1 MDISLYCGLH
11 KPLSFNIIKFICSFR
26 KYFFYVFNPWNI
38 EIYNILQIVSV
49 IEECLFTTFGNF
61 VNWIRNFICNLMSKD
76 VGDIYREGYYRL
88 HQTIRMSF
96 RTKFNNGGK
105 YLFIEHSS
113 LCILYDHI
121 CSYVVLTISIT
132 NISAQLSKVM
142 IPCADSLLWL
152 IDLRII
158 FQTGPLPILPRLFN
172 TIHPHQNRCLKS
184 SLPIPIP
191 NWVFLSDLP
200 IANAP
205 NAFKRPWTK
214 CLKRKIRKLL
224 KWTLGINCGTL
235 NLSLKRSLE
244 GISGNVLW
252 NLTNSCKKLLKETV

>member
-121 CSYVVLTISIT
+121 CSYVVLTINHKHFSSTLKSYDSMRRQLIVT
-132 NISAQLSKVM
+132 NRLANNIS
-142 IPCADSLLWL
+142 
-152 IDLRII
+152 
-158 FQTGPLPILPRLFN
+158 
-172 TIHPHQNRCLKS
+172 NRT
-184 SLPIPIP
+184 
-191 NWVFLSDLP
+191 
-200 IANAP
+200 IANL
-205 NAFKRPWTK
+205 TT
-214 CLKRKIRKLL
+214 
-224 KWTLGINCGTL
+224 TLQHNSSTSK
-235 NLSLKRSLE
+235 SLFEK
-244 GISGNVLW
+244 
-252 NLTNSCKKLLKETV
+252 